1 MKIRVRKSNALEEG
15 VVKTS
20 VEEAEYMPSVSF
32 HDLEGADLK
41 GLELDQEVTITL
53 KGKVKRLS
61 LDSSGWNCLEVSFK
75 ELDVKTSDSKMSDF
89 VSEIEDD

>member
-1 MKIRVRKSNALEEG
+1 MKIRVRGPAEIEMANK
-15 VVKTS
+15 S
-20 VEEAEYMPSVSF
+20 VEESEYSPSVSF
-32 HDLEGADLK
+32 NDLEGADLK
-41 GLELDQEVTITL
+41 GLKLDQEVTVTL

-61 LDSSGWNCLEVSFK
+61 LDSFGWNCLEVSFK

>member
-1 MKIRVRKSNALEEG
+1 MKIRVRKPEKEG
-15 VVKTS
+15 VIKTS
-20 VEEAEYMPSVSF
+20 VEEAEYTPSVSF

-75 ELDVKTSDSKMSDF
+75 ELDVKASDSKMSDF

>member
-1 MKIRVRKSNALEEG
+1 MKIRVRKPAEIEMAN
-15 VVKTS
+15 KS
-20 VEEAEYMPSVSF
+20 VGESEYSPSVSF

-41 GLELDQEVTITL
+41 GLELDQEVTVTI

-61 LDSSGWNCLEVSFK
+61 LDSYGWNCLEVSFK

>member
-1 MKIRVRKSNALEEG
+1 MKIRVREPVKMEVANKSVGE
-15 VVKTS
+15 S
-20 VEEAEYMPSVSF
+20 EYSPSVVF
-32 HDLEGADLK
+32 HDLEGTDLK
-41 GLELDQEVTITL
+41 GLKLDQEVTITL
-53 KGKVKRLS
+53 KGKIKRLS

>member
-1 MKIRVRKSNALEEG
+1 MKIRVRKPEKIEVAN
-15 VVKTS
+15 KP
-20 VEEAEYMPSVSF
+20 VEESEYSPSVAF
-32 HDLEGADLK
+32 YDLEGTDLK

-53 KGKVKRLS
+53 KGKIKRLS

>member
-1 MKIRVRKSNALEEG
+1 MKIRVRKPGGIEVAKN
-15 VVKTS
+15 S
-20 VEEAEYMPSVSF
+20 VGESEYSPAVSF
-32 HDLEGADLK
+32 HDLEGTDLK

-53 KGKVKRLS
+53 KGKITRLS
-61 LDSSGWNCLEVSFK
+61 LDSSGWNCLEVAFK

>member
-1 MKIRVRKSNALEEG
+1 MKIRVRGPEKMEVAA
-15 VVKTS
+15 KS
-20 VEEAEYMPSVSF
+20 VEESEYSPSVSF

-41 GLELDQEVTITL
+41 GLELDQEVTVTL
-53 KGKVKRLS
+53 KGKIKRLS
-61 LDSSGWNCLEVSFK
+61 LDSFGWNCLEVSFK

>member
-1 MKIRVRKSNALEEG
+1 MKIRVREPEKMEVANKSVGE
-15 VVKTS
+15 S
-20 VEEAEYMPSVSF
+20 EYSPSVVF
-32 HDLEGADLK
+32 HDLEGTDLK
-41 GLELDQEVTITL
+41 GLKLDQEVTITL
-53 KGKVKRLS
+53 KGKIIRLS

>member
-1 MKIRVRKSNALEEG
+1 MKIRVRKPEEIEVANKFVG
-15 VVKTS
+15 ES
-20 VEEAEYMPSVSF
+20 EYSPAVSF
-32 HDLEGADLK
+32 HDLEGTDLK

-53 KGKVKRLS
+53 KGKIKGLS
-61 LDSSGWNCLEVSFK
+61 LDSSGWNCLEVAFK

>member
-1 MKIRVRKSNALEEG
+1 MKIRVRGPEKVEVAAKAIEE
-15 VVKTS
+15 S
-20 VEEAEYMPSVSF
+20 EYSPSVAF
-32 HDLEGADLK
+32 RDLEGTDLK

-53 KGKVKRLS
+53 KGKIKRLS

>member
-1 MKIRVRKSNALEEG
+1 MKIRVREPEKIEVENKSVGE
-15 VVKTS
+15 S
-20 VEEAEYMPSVSF
+20 EYSPSVSF

-41 GLELDQEVTITL
+41 GFELDQEVTITL

>member
-1 MKIRVRKSNALEEG
+1 MKIRVRKSNSPEAG
-15 VVKTS
+15 MVKAS
-20 VEEAEYMPSVSF
+20 VEEAEYAPSISF
-32 HDLEGADLK
+32 NDLEGADLK
-41 GLELDQEVTITL
+41 GLALDQEVTITF

-75 ELDVKTSDSKMSDF
+75 ELDVKASDSKMSDF

>member
-1 MKIRVRKSNALEEG
+1 MKIRVRKSNSPEAG
-15 VVKTS
+15 MVKTY
-20 VEEAEYMPSVSF
+20 VEEAEYAPSISF
-32 HDLEGADLK
+32 NDLEGADLK
-41 GLELDQEVTITL
+41 GLALDQEVTITF

>member
-1 MKIRVRKSNALEEG
+1 MKIRVRKPEKMEVAN
-15 VVKTS
+15 KS
-20 VEEAEYMPSVSF
+20 VGESEYSPSVSF

-41 GLELDQEVTITL
+41 GFELDQEVTITL

>member
-1 MKIRVRKSNALEEG
+1 MKIRVREPEKMEVANKSVG
-15 VVKTS
+15 DS
-20 VEEAEYMPSVSF
+20 EYSPAVSF

-41 GLELDQEVTITL
+41 GLELDQEVTVTF
-53 KGKVKRLS
+53 KGKIKRLS

-75 ELDVKTSDSKMSDF
+75 ELDVKVSDSKMSDF

>member
-1 MKIRVRKSNALEEG
+1 MKIRVRKSNSLEEG

-20 VEEAEYMPSVSF
+20 VEEAEDTPSVSF
-32 HDLEGADLK
+32 YDLEGAGLK
-41 GLELDQEVTITL
+41 GLKLDQEVTVTF
-53 KGKVKRLS
+53 KGKIKRLS

-75 ELDVKTSDSKMSDF
+75 ELDVKTSDNKMSDF

>member
-1 MKIRVRKSNALEEG
+1 MKIRVREPEKMEVANKS
-15 VVKTS
+15 VVES
-20 VEEAEYMPSVSF
+20 EYSPSVVF
-32 HDLEGADLK
+32 HDLEGTDLK
-41 GLELDQEVTITL
+41 GLKLDQEVTITL
-53 KGKVKRLS
+53 KGKIIRLS

>member
-1 MKIRVRKSNALEEG
+1 MKIRVRGPEKVEVAA
-15 VVKTS
+15 KS
-20 VEEAEYMPSVSF
+20 VEESEYYPSVSF
-32 HDLEGADLK
+32 NDLEGADLK
-41 GLELDQEVTITL
+41 GLVLDQEITVTI
-53 KGKVKRLS
+53 KGKIKRLS

>member
-1 MKIRVRKSNALEEG
+1 MKIRALKSNSPEEG

-20 VEEAEYMPSVSF
+20 VEEAEYTPSVSF
-32 HDLEGADLK
+32 NDIEGADLK
-41 GLELDQEVTITL
+41 GLKLDQEVTVTF
-53 KGKVKRLS
+53 KGKIQRLS

-75 ELDVKTSDSKMSDF
+75 ELDVKVSDSKMSDF

>member
-1 MKIRVRKSNALEEG
+1 MKIRVREPEKLDVAEKSVGE
-15 VVKTS
+15 S
-20 VEEAEYMPSVSF
+20 EYSPSVSF
-32 HDLEGADLK
+32 HDIEGADLK
-41 GLELDQEVTITL
+41 GLKLDQEVTITF
-53 KGKVKRLS
+53 KGKIQRLS

>member
-1 MKIRVRKSNALEEG
+1 MKIRVRKLNSSEEG
-15 VVKTS
+15 MVKTS
-20 VEEAEYMPSVSF
+20 VEEAEYTPSVSF

-53 KGKVKRLS
+53 KGKVKGLS

-75 ELDVKTSDSKMSDF
+75 ELDVKASDSKMSDF

>member
-1 MKIRVRKSNALEEG
+1 MKIRVRKPEKIEVAN
-15 VVKTS
+15 KS
-20 VEEAEYMPSVSF
+20 VGESEYSPSVTF
-32 HDLEGADLK
+32 HDLEGTDLK

-53 KGKVKRLS
+53 KAKIKRLS
-61 LDSSGWNCLEVSFK
+61 LDSYGWNCLEVSFK

>member
-1 MKIRVRKSNALEEG
+1 MKIRVREPEKLEVAEN
-15 VVKTS
+15 S
-20 VEEAEYMPSVSF
+20 VGESKYSPAVSF

-41 GLELDQEVTITL
+41 GLKLDQEVTITL

>member
-1 MKIRVRKSNALEEG
+1 MKIRVREPEKVEM
-15 VVKTS
+15 VKDS
-20 VEEAEYMPSVSF
+20 VGESEYSPSVSF
-32 HDLEGADLK
+32 YDLESAALK
-41 GLELDQEVTITL
+41 GLELDQEVTITF

-61 LDSSGWNCLEVSFK
+61 LDSSGYNCLEVSFK

>member
-1 MKIRVRKSNALEEG
+1 MKIRVRKSNALKEG
-15 VVKTS
+15 VENKS
-20 VEEAEYMPSVSF
+20 IGESEYSTSVSF
-32 HDLEGADLK
+32 HDIEGADLK
-41 GLELDQEVTITL
+41 GLKLDQEVTVTL
-53 KGKVKRLS
+53 KGKIKRLS